1 MCNIT
6 LAGRVAGLAAA
17 GILGLFAHLAVADQ
31 KAFVWNAD
39 DPDLEWGSC
48 PDFLPEG
55 CRLAVLQGDPAG
67 HNADVFFQLPAN
79 SEAPEHWHTSSE
91 RMVLVSG
98 EFHID
103 FHGQDTVV
111 MRPGTYA
118 YGPAKLPHTARC
130 KDAGPCTLFIAFEEP
145 VDAIPGEP
153 PAD

>member
-1 MCNIT
+1 MT
-6 LAGRVAGLAAA
+6 LTSRVFQAFSAALVFGLT
-17 GILGLFAHLAVADQ
+17 GVVHADQ
-31 KAFVWNAD
+31 QAFVWNAD
-39 DPDLEWGSC
+39 DPDLEWGPC

-79 SEAPEHWHTSSE
+79 SEAPEHWHTSAE

-103 FHGQDTVV
+103 YHGQDTVV

-118 YGPAKLPHTARC
+118 FGPAGLPHSARC

-145 VDAIPGEP
+145 IDAVPGHPPVD
-153 PAD
+153 